1 MSKKIVLLGPPGCGK
16 GTQSKL
22 LVENKNFFQL
32 STGDLLRAATS
43 DNESEVGQK
52 IKQIMQQGGLVPDNF
67 VMDII
72 VKKVL
77 DLKDQN
83 IIFDGFPRNIE
94 QAKFLDKSLETI
106 EISLDYVIFFGI
118 DYKILESRIKKR
130 IEQSS
135 GKDLRTDDNLEVLDK
150 RINIYKES
158 TLPIVDYYKNKNIL
172 CEIDAMESIES
183 VYDNILKIIE

>member
-106 EISLDYVIFFGI
+106 EISLGYVIFFGI

-172 CEIDAMESIES
+172 CEIDAMESIEA
-183 VYDNILKIIE
+183 VYDNILKIIK

>member
-94 QAKFLDKSLETI
+94 QAKFLEKSLETI

>member
-67 VMDII
+67 VIDII

-94 QAKFLDKSLETI
+94 QAKFLEKSLETI
-106 EISLDYVIFFGI
+106 KISLDYVIFFGI

-135 GKDLRTDDNLEVLDK
+135 GKDLRTDDNLEVLNK

-172 CEIDAMESIES
+172 CEIDAMESIEA

>member
-22 LVENKNFFQL
+22 LVDNKNFFQL
-32 STGDLLRAATS
+32 STGDLLRSATS
-43 DNESEVGQK
+43 DNKSEVGQK

-67 VMDII
+67 VIDII
-72 VKKVL
+72 VKKVS

-83 IIFDGFPRNIE
+83 IIFDGFPRNID
-94 QAKFLDKSLETI
+94 QAKFLDKSLENET
-106 EISLDYVIFFGI
+106 ISLDHVIFFSI
-118 DYKILESRIKKR
+118 DYKVLECRIKQR

-135 GKDLRTDDNLEVLDK
+135 GDDLRTDDNLEVLNK

-158 TLPIVDYYKNKNIL
+158 TLPIVDYYKNRNIL
-172 CEIDAMESIES
+172 YEIDAMESIEA